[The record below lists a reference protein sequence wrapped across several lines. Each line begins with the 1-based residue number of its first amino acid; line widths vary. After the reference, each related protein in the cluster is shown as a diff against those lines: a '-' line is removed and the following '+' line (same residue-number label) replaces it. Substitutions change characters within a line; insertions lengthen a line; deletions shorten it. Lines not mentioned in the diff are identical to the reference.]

1 MGILDDLFEDLT
13 KDPEQ
18 EEQKPGAE
26 GGEAPPP
33 AGDDDGEDDDKPQ
46 KQSPLFPTG
55 KAWDDFKKERN
66 GAV

>member
-13 KDPEQ
+13 KEPEQ

-26 GGEAPPP
+26 GEEAPP
-33 AGDDDGEDDDKPQ
+33 AGNDDGEEDDKPQ